1 MKPIPYPYYY
11 RRFARHKKTIQNIAM
26 LGLSLLIWALC
37 GVYLILI
44 REEHTLAMQ
53 QNLAEQVIRFH
64 VLADSNSA
72 ADQALKLLVKNA
84 VLEYMSEPLTRCDTA
99 EEALQILDSHTPDI
113 IRVARAIIEE
123 NGYSYPVKAGIKELY
138 FPVKSYGDVTLPAG
152 DYTAYQII
160 IGEGKGNNWWCVLYP
175 PLCFIDITH
184 GIVPEES
191 KEQLRTVLSE
201 DEYLAITGEGTDS
214 LLFDE
219 TENPRN
225 VYLRFRILSFLNP
238 KPSGT

>member
-26 LGLSLLIWALC
+26 FGLSLLIWALC

-123 NGYSYPVKAGIKELY
+123 N
-138 FPVKSYGDVTLPAG
+138 GDVTLPAG